1 MSIHNRVKEV
11 RKALN
16 MAQDEFGDK
25 IGIKKSSISQIESG
39 KTNPSDLTVRAI
51 CREFRVDETWLRTGV
66 GEMFRTSTPDQQIA
80 EFAGR
85 LLEGRAEDAFKR
97 KLVSALSRLDPVSWA
112 ALERVADEIAA
123 DEAQKKKELP

>member
-1 MSIHNRVKEV
+1 MSIHSRVKEV

-80 EFAGR
+80 EFAAM

-97 KLVSALSRLDPVSWA
+97 KLVSALSRLDPESWA

>member
-97 KLVSALSRLDPVSWA
+97 KLVSALSRIPPESWA
-112 ALERVADEIAA
+112 ALEQIADAIA
-123 DEAQKKKELP
+123 EEEKK

>member
-1 MSIHNRVKEV
+1 MKE
-11 RKALN
+11 RIKALRKELN
-16 MAQDEFGDK
+16 LTQTEFAERAGIKQSTVATYEIGRNEPSDTVITLIVREFGV
-25 IGIKKSSISQIESG
+25 
-39 KTNPSDLTVRAI
+39 N
-51 CREFRVDETWLRTGV
+51 ETWLRTGV

-80 EFAGR
+80 EFAAM

>member
-80 EFAGR
+80 EFAAM

-112 ALERVADEIAA
+112 ALERVTDEIAA

>member
-97 KLVSALSRLDPVSWA
+97 KLVSALSRLDPGSWA
-112 ALERVADEIAA
+112 AL
-123 DEAQKKKELP
+123 

>member
-80 EFAGR
+80 EFAAM

-123 DEAQKKKELP
+123 DESQKKKELP

>member
-80 EFAGR
+80 EFAAM